1 MSEDNTILDR
11 EQVREI
17 LRGRGISPTR
27 QRVEIGQVLFAEH
40 QHVSAE
46 QVLDRVNRVGG
57 AASKATVYNTL
68 GLFASKGLLREVLI
82 DPNKVFY
89 DTNTHDHHHIYN
101 VESGELTDVDA
112 HEIVIHKLPELPEG
126 TRPEGV
132 DVVIRVRSE
141 SR

>member
-1 MSEDNTILDR
+1 MTEHPAILDR
-11 EQVREI
+11 ETVREI

-46 QVLDRVNRVGG
+46 QVLERVTQAGG
-57 AASKATVYNTL
+57 VASKATVYNTL
-68 GLFASKGLLREVLI
+68 GLFAGKGLLREVLI

-112 HEIVIHKLPELPEG
+112 DEVVIQKLPELPEG
-126 TRPEGV
+126 TRHEGV
-132 DVVIRVRSE
+132 DVVIRVRGE